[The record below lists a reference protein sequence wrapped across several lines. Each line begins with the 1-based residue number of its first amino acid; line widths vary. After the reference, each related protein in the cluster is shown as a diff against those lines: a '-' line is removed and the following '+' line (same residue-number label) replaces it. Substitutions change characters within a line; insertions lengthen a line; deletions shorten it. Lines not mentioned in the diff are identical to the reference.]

1 MMSTTE
7 IAGLGTVVVD
17 GRGRTVYVLTAD
29 GKTSVPCTD
38 ESGCTKVWPDISV
51 PDGTT
56 APAAGQGVQASM
68 LGSKQEG
75 DEAYA
80 TYNDWLLYEF
90 AGDSAAGQA
99 KGEGITSFGGTW
111 YALTPSGTLVM
122 PAQSGQS
129 QGNAYPG

>member
-1 MMSTTE
+1 LSTSQV
-7 IAGLGTVVVD
+7 AGLGTVVVD

-29 GKTSVPCTD
+29 GTTSLPCTD
-38 ESGCTKVWPDISV
+38 DSGCTKAWPDISL
-51 PDGTT
+51 PDGAM

-68 LGSKQEG
+68 LGSKQEN

-90 AGDSAAGQA
+90 AGDSAPGQA
-99 KGEGITSFGGTW
+99 NGEGIKSFGGTW

-122 PAQSGQS
+122 PAQSGSS
-129 QGNAYPG
+129 QGQGAYPG